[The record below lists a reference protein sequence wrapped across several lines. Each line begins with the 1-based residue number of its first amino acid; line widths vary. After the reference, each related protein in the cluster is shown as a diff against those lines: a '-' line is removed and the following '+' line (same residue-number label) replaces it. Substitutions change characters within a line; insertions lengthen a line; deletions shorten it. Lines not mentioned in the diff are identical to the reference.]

1 MNRLC
6 RQHRRDLLTA
16 RLCGR
21 NLLSR
26 TDAFFLFVQSMNTF
40 MPFSYNLFVVAASFA
55 IAMLA
60 SYVTLDLAR
69 RVRTAQRR
77 VGLAWWAAG
86 SIVMG
91 TGIWSMHFLG
101 MQAFRLPIEIGF
113 SGGATLLSWLAAVAA
128 SGVALELASRE
139 NFGNTQLALGALV
152 MGAGISGMHYIGM
165 AAMDMNPGIVWDYRV
180 VVLSVLI
187 AVLAS
192 ASALLI
198 FKLLRRVRPGQR
210 VGYQLAASFVMAVAI
225 CGMHY
230 TGMAAARFAVGAVCL
245 SAGELGG
252 SGLTAMVLI
261 ATGILLVSTLF
272 TSILDA
278 RLQSTAQQLTQSL
291 QESNARLQ
299 AANDELQKRA
309 FADALTGLPNRL
321 LFEDRLIH
329 ALLRLD
335 RTNHLRVE
343 DRLAVLFV
351 DLDGFK
357 PINDSFGHAAGDVIL
372 RSAADRLRQ
381 EARESDTV
389 ARVGGDEFL
398 ILLEDVTDVAA
409 CVSIANRVLES
420 LSQPF
425 EVSGKKV
432 QIACSI
438 GIVVHPDHGDR
449 TKLVANADA
458 AMYAAKR
465 AGGGCYAL
473 FEPHMGSDA
482 SEQLELLNDL
492 RQALDRGELALHYQP
507 KIDGTRGQISG
518 VEALLRWNHPK
529 HGMVPPM
536 VFIALAERFGLIGR
550 LGAWV
555 INEACRQTAEW
566 GRSGMRMRVAI
577 NLSVHQLRESGLAE
591 RIEHALQFHGLD
603 ASQLLCEITE
613 SVAMEDIK
621 ATQRTFEGLARI
633 GVFLSIDDF
642 GTGYSSLNYL
652 RQLPAQQLKIDRSF
666 VNDLEDSEDARAV
679 VSAVVSLAHAL
690 GLRVVAEGVETMG
703 QRDILLAM
711 DCDELQGFFFA
722 RPMPA
727 DSLLAWSQGEKP
739 VGAVDFTPSVIGSL

>member
-1 MNRLC
+1 M
-6 RQHRRDLLTA
+6 
-16 RLCGR
+16 
-21 NLLSR
+21 S
-26 TDAFFLFVQSMNTF
+26 SF
-40 MPFSYNLFVVAASFA
+40 MPTSYNLYVVAASFA

-60 SYVTLDLAR
+60 SYVTLDLAG
-69 RVRTAQRR
+69 RVRTSQRR
-77 VGLAWWAAG
+77 VGLAWWVAG
-86 SIVMG
+86 SLVMG

-113 SGGATLLSWLAAVAA
+113 AGGLTLLSWLSAVAA
-128 SGVALELASRE
+128 SAIALGLASRA
-139 NFGNTQLALGALV
+139 NFGHLSLALGALA
-152 MGAGISGMHYIGM
+152 MGTGISGMHYIGM
-165 AAMDMNPGIVWDYRV
+165 AAMDMAPGIVWDLRIV
-180 VVLSVLI
+180 ALSVLI
-187 AVLAS
+187 AVAAS

-198 FKLLRRVRPGQR
+198 FKLLRRVRPARR
-210 VGYQLAASFVMAVAI
+210 VVWQVAASFVMAIAI

-230 TGMAAARFAVGAVCL
+230 TGMAAASFAVGSVCL
-245 SAGELGG
+245 SAGALGG
-252 SGLTAMVLI
+252 PGLTALVLLS
-261 ATGILLVSTLF
+261 TGMLLVSTLF

-278 RLQSTAQQLTQSL
+278 RLQSTSQNLTRSL

-335 RTNHLRVE
+335 RTNHLRVV

-357 PINDSFGHAAGDVIL
+357 PINDSFGHAAGDIIL
-372 RSAADRLRQ
+372 RGAAERLRQ
-381 EARESDTV
+381 EARECDTV

-398 ILLEDVTDVAA
+398 VLLEDVTDVAA
-409 CVSIANRVLES
+409 CVSVANRMLAS
-420 LSQPF
+420 LSRPF
-425 EVSGKKV
+425 EVSGKQV
-432 QIACSI
+432 QITCSI

-465 AGGGCYAL
+465 AGGGSYAL

-482 SEQLELLNDL
+482 SEQLELQNDL
-492 RQALDRGELALHYQP
+492 RQAIERGELQLHYQP

-529 HGMVPPM
+529 HGMVSPLM
-536 VFIALAERFGLIGR
+536 FIGLAERFGLINK
-550 LGAWV
+550 LGNWV

-566 GRSGMRMRVAI
+566 ARSGMRMRVAI
-577 NLSVHQLRESGLAE
+577 NLSVHQLRESGLAD
-591 RIEHALQFHGLD
+591 RIEYALKFHGLD

-666 VNDLEDSEDARAV
+666 VNDLESSEDARAV

-690 GLRVVAEGVETMG
+690 GLRVVAEGVETEG

-711 DCDELQGFFFA
+711 ACDELQGFFFA

-727 DSLLAWSQGEKP
+727 DSLLAWSQGDKP
-739 VGAVDFTPSVIGSL
+739 DGAVDFTPSVFGSL

>member
-1 MNRLC
+1 MN
-6 RQHRRDLLTA
+6 
-16 RLCGR
+16 
-21 NLLSR
+21 
-26 TDAFFLFVQSMNTF
+26 VF

-101 MQAFRLPIEIGF
+101 MQAFKLPIAIGF
-113 SGGATLLSWLAAVAA
+113 AGGFTLLSWLAAVAA

-139 NFGNTQLALGALV
+139 TFGRMQLALGALA

-165 AAMDMNPGIVWDYRV
+165 AAMDMAPGIVWDYGV
-180 VVLSVLI
+180 VALSVLI

-192 ASALLI
+192 ATALLI
-198 FKLLRRVRPGQR
+198 FKLLRKVPRNQR
-210 VGYQLAASFVMAVAI
+210 IAYQLAASFVMAVAI

-230 TGMAAARFAVGAVCL
+230 TGMAAAQFAVGAVCL

-252 SGLTAMVLI
+252 PGLTALVLM
-261 ATGILLVSTLF
+261 ATGMLLVSTLF

-278 RLQSTAQQLTQSL
+278 RLQSTAQRLTQSL
-291 QESNARLQ
+291 QESNTRLQ

-372 RSAADRLRQ
+372 RGAADRLRQ
-381 EARESDTV
+381 EARECDTV

-409 CVSIANRVLES
+409 CVAMANRVLAS
-420 LSQPF
+420 LSRPF
-425 EVSGKKV
+425 EVSGKQV

-465 AGGGCYAL
+465 AGGSCYAL

-482 SEQLELLNDL
+482 SEQLELQNDL
-492 RQALDRGELALHYQP
+492 RQALERGELALHYQP
-507 KIDGTRGQISG
+507 KIDGARGQISG

-529 HGMVPPM
+529 HGMVSPV

-550 LGAWV
+550 LGNWV

-566 GRSGMRMRVAI
+566 AHSGLRMRVAI
-577 NLSVHQLRESGLAE
+577 NLSVHQLRESGLAD
-591 RIEHALQFHGLD
+591 RIEQALLRHGLD

-621 ATQRTFEGLARI
+621 ATQRTFDGLARI

-666 VNDLEDSEDARAV
+666 VNDLENSEDARAV

-690 GLRVVAEGVETMG
+690 GLRVVAEGVETAG
-703 QRDILLAM
+703 QRDILLGM
-711 DCDELQGFFFA
+711 RCDELQGFFYA
-722 RPMPA
+722 RPMSA

-739 VGAVDFTPSVIGSL
+739 AGGADFTPSIVGTL

>member
-1 MNRLC
+1 
-6 RQHRRDLLTA
+6 
-16 RLCGR
+16 
-21 NLLSR
+21 
-26 TDAFFLFVQSMNTF
+26 MNTF
-40 MPFSYNLFVVAASFA
+40 MPSSYNLFVVAASFA

-91 TGIWSMHFLG
+91 TGIWAMHFLG

-113 SGGATLLSWLAAVAA
+113 AGGPTLLSWLAAVAA
-128 SGVALELASRE
+128 SAMALQLASRE
-139 NFGNTQLALGALV
+139 NFGRVQLAMGALV

-165 AAMDMNPGIVWDYRV
+165 AAMEMAPGIVWDPLLV
-180 VVLSVLI
+180 ALSVLI

-192 ASALLI
+192 ATALLI
-198 FKLLRRVRPGQR
+198 FKLLRRVQPGQR
-210 VGYQLAASFVMAVAI
+210 LAYQVAASFVMAVAI

-230 TGMAAARFAVGAVCL
+230 TGMAAASFAKGAVCL
-245 SAGELGG
+245 SAGQLGG
-252 SGLTAMVLI
+252 PGLTAMVLM
-261 ATGILLVSTLF
+261 ATGMLLVSTLF

-278 RLQSTAQQLTQSL
+278 RLQATAERLTKSL
-291 QESNARLQ
+291 TDSNTRLQ

-335 RTNHLRVE
+335 RTNHHRVE

-372 RSAADRLRQ
+372 RSAAERLQRQ
-381 EARESDTV
+381 ARESDTV

-409 CVSIANRVLES
+409 CVTMANRVLAA
-420 LSQPF
+420 LSEPF

-438 GIVVHPDHGDR
+438 GIVVHPDHGER
-449 TKLVANADA
+449 GKLVANADA

-482 SEQLELLNDL
+482 SEQLELQNDL
-492 RQALDRGELALHYQP
+492 RQAIDRGQLALHYQP

-529 HGMVPPM
+529 HGMVSPL

-550 LGAWV
+550 LGNWV

-566 GRSGMRMRVAI
+566 ADSGLRMRVAI
-577 NLSVHQLRESGLAE
+577 NLSVHQLREAGLAE
-591 RIEHALQFHGLD
+591 RIEQALLRHGLD

-666 VNDLEDSEDARAV
+666 VNDLESSEDARAV
-679 VSAVVSLAHAL
+679 VAAVVSLAHAL
-690 GLRVVAEGVETMG
+690 GLRVVAEGWRPAASATFCWAWAAMNCRASSTPAPCRPTCCWHG
-703 QRDILLAM
+703 RRATSPQAARTSRRPSSGRCRISDLA
-711 DCDELQGFFFA
+711 
-722 RPMPA
+722 PA
-727 DSLLAWSQGEKP
+727 L
-739 VGAVDFTPSVIGSL
+739 

>member
-1 MNRLC
+1 
-6 RQHRRDLLTA
+6 
-16 RLCGR
+16 
-21 NLLSR
+21 
-26 TDAFFLFVQSMNTF
+26 

-101 MQAFRLPIEIGF
+101 MQAFKLPIEIGF

-139 NFGNTQLALGALV
+139 HFGNTQLALGALV

-252 SGLTAMVLI
+252 PGMTAMVLI
-261 ATGILLVSTLF
+261 ATGMLLVSTLF

-278 RLQSTAQQLTQSL
+278 RLQNTAQQLTQSL
-291 QESNARLQ
+291 RESNTRLQ

-372 RSAADRLRQ
+372 RSAADRLRK
-381 EARESDTV
+381 EARECDTV

-409 CVSIANRVLES
+409 CVSMANRVLES

-536 VFIALAERFGLIGR
+536 VFITLAERFGLIGR

-566 GRSGMRMRVAI
+566 ARSGMRMRVAI

-591 RIEHALQFHGLD
+591 RIGQALQFHGLD

-711 DCDELQGFFFA
+711 DCDELHGFFFS

-727 DSLLAWSQGEKP
+727 DSLFAWSQGEKP
-739 VGAVDFTPSVIGSL
+739 DGAVDFTPSVIGSL

>member
-1 MNRLC
+1 MN
-6 RQHRRDLLTA
+6 A
-16 RLCGR
+16 
-21 NLLSR
+21 
-26 TDAFFLFVQSMNTF
+26 F
-40 MPFSYNLFVVAASFA
+40 MPSSYNLFVVAASFV

-101 MQAFRLPIEIGF
+101 MQAFTLPIEIGF
-113 SGGATLLSWLAAVAA
+113 AGGLTLVSWLAAVCA
-128 SGVALELASRE
+128 SGVALYLASRRD
-139 NFGNTQLALGALV
+139 FSWGPLALGALA

-165 AAMDMNPGIVWDYRV
+165 AAMGMSPGIVWDPGLV
-180 VVLSVLI
+180 ALSVLV
-187 AVLAS
+187 AVAAS

-198 FKLLRRVRPGQR
+198 FQLLRRVRPRQR
-210 VGYQLAASFVMAVAI
+210 LAYQLAASFVMAVAI

-230 TGMAAARFAVGAVCL
+230 IGMAAASFALGSVCL

-252 SGLTAMVLI
+252 QGLTALVIM
-261 ATGILLVSTLF
+261 ATGMLLVSTLF

-278 RLQSTAQQLTQSL
+278 RLQSTAERLTRSL
-291 QESNARLQ
+291 QDSNARLQ
-299 AANDELQKRA
+299 AANDELLQRA

-335 RTNHLRVE
+335 RTNHHRVE

-381 EARESDTV
+381 EARECDTV

-409 CVSIANRVLES
+409 CVAVANRVLAA

-425 EVSGKKV
+425 EVSGKQV
-432 QIACSI
+432 QITCSI
-438 GIVVHPDHGDR
+438 GIVVHPDHGER
-449 TKLVANADA
+449 GKLVANADA

-465 AGGGCYAL
+465 SGGGCYAL

-482 SEQLELLNDL
+482 SEQLELQNDL
-492 RQALDRGELALHYQP
+492 RQALDRGELTLHYQP

-518 VEALLRWNHPK
+518 VEALLRWHHPK
-529 HGMVPPM
+529 HGMVSPV

-550 LGAWV
+550 LGNWV

-566 GRSGMRMRVAI
+566 ARSGMRMRVAI

-591 RIEHALQFHGLD
+591 RIEHALRYHGLD

-666 VNDLEDSEDARAV
+666 VNDLEHSEDARAV
-679 VSAVVSLAHAL
+679 VAAVVGLAHAL
-690 GLRVVAEGVETMG
+690 GLRVVAEGVETGG

-711 DCDELQGFFFA
+711 GCDELQGFFYA

-727 DSLLAWSQGEKP
+727 DTLLAWSQGEKP
-739 VGAVDFTPSVIGSL
+739 AGSADFTPSVIGSLPDL

>member
-1 MNRLC
+1 
-6 RQHRRDLLTA
+6 
-16 RLCGR
+16 
-21 NLLSR
+21 
-26 TDAFFLFVQSMNTF
+26 MNTF

-101 MQAFRLPIEIGF
+101 MQAFKLPIEIGF

-252 SGLTAMVLI
+252 PGMTAMVLI
-261 ATGILLVSTLF
+261 ATGMLLVSTLF

-278 RLQSTAQQLTQSL
+278 RLQNTAQQLTQSL
-291 QESNARLQ
+291 RESNARLQ

-409 CVSIANRVLES
+409 CVSMANRVLES
-420 LSQPF
+420 LSRPF

-536 VFIALAERFGLIGR
+536 VFITLAERFGLIGR

-566 GRSGMRMRVAI
+566 GRSGLRMRVAI

-621 ATQRTFEGLARI
+621 ATQRTFDGLARI

-690 GLRVVAEGVETMG
+690 GLRVVAEGVETSG

-727 DSLLAWSQGEKP
+727 DSLFAWSQGEKP
-739 VGAVDFTPSVIGSL
+739 DGAVDFTPSVIGSL

>member
-1 MNRLC
+1 
-6 RQHRRDLLTA
+6 
-16 RLCGR
+16 
-21 NLLSR
+21 
-26 TDAFFLFVQSMNTF
+26 MNTF

-101 MQAFRLPIEIGF
+101 MQAFKLPIEIGF

-139 NFGNTQLALGALV
+139 HFGNTQLALGALV

-252 SGLTAMVLI
+252 PGMTAMVLI
-261 ATGILLVSTLF
+261 ATGMLLVSTLF

-278 RLQSTAQQLTQSL
+278 RLQNTAQQLTQSL
-291 QESNARLQ
+291 RESNTRLQ

-372 RSAADRLRQ
+372 RSAADRLRK
-381 EARESDTV
+381 EARECDTV

-409 CVSIANRVLES
+409 CVSMANRVLES

-518 VEALLRWNHPK
+518 VEALLRWSHPK

-536 VFIALAERFGLIGR
+536 VFITLAERFGLIGR

-566 GRSGMRMRVAI
+566 ARSGMRMRVAI

-591 RIEHALQFHGLD
+591 RIGQALQFHGLD

-727 DSLLAWSQGEKP
+727 DSLFAWSQGEKP
-739 VGAVDFTPSVIGSL
+739 DGAVDFTPSVIGSL

>member
-1 MNRLC
+1 
-6 RQHRRDLLTA
+6 LTA
-16 RLCGR
+16 RRCWR
-21 NLLSR
+21 NLPIHNRL
-26 TDAFFLFVQSMNTF
+26 FLLLHSMNTF

-101 MQAFRLPIEIGF
+101 MQAFKLPIEIGF

-139 NFGNTQLALGALV
+139 HFGNTQLALGALV

-252 SGLTAMVLI
+252 PGMTAMVLI
-261 ATGILLVSTLF
+261 ATGMLLVSTLF

-278 RLQSTAQQLTQSL
+278 RLQNTAQQLTQSL
-291 QESNARLQ
+291 RESNTRLQ

-372 RSAADRLRQ
+372 RSAADRLRK
-381 EARESDTV
+381 EARECDTV

-409 CVSIANRVLES
+409 CVSMANRVLES

-536 VFIALAERFGLIGR
+536 VFITLAERFGLIGR

-566 GRSGMRMRVAI
+566 ARSGMRMRVAI

-591 RIEHALQFHGLD
+591 RIGQALQFHGLD

-727 DSLLAWSQGEKP
+727 DSLFAWSQGEKP
-739 VGAVDFTPSVIGSL
+739 DGAVDFTPSVIGSL

>member
-1 MNRLC
+1 MT
-6 RQHRRDLLTA
+6 QFMTSSYQLL
-16 RLCGR
+16 
-21 NLLSR
+21 
-26 TDAFFLFVQSMNTF
+26 
-40 MPFSYNLFVVAASFA
+40 VVAASFA

-69 RVRTAQRR
+69 RVRTAQGR
-77 VGLAWWAAG
+77 VGRAWWMAG
-86 SIVMG
+86 SVVMG
-91 TGIWSMHFLG
+91 TGVWSMHFLG
-101 MQAFRLPIEIGF
+101 MQAFQLPIAIGF
-113 SGGATLLSWLAAVAA
+113 AGGMTLLSWLAAVGA
-128 SGVALELASRE
+128 SAMALGLASRE
-139 NFGNTQLALGALV
+139 SLGRTQLAIGALV

-165 AAMDMNPGIVWDYRV
+165 AAMQMSPGIVWSPALV
-180 VVLSVLI
+180 ALSVVI

-192 ASALLI
+192 ATALTI
-198 FKLLRRVRPGQR
+198 FQLLRRVKPGQR
-210 VGYQLAASFVMAVAI
+210 LVYQLTASFLMAVAI

-230 TGMAAARFAVGAVCL
+230 TGMAAAEFAVGSVCL

-252 SGLTAMVLI
+252 PGLTALVIL
-261 ATGILLVSTLF
+261 ATGMLLVSTLF
-272 TSILDA
+272 TAILDA
-278 RLQSTAQQLTQSL
+278 RLQSTAERLTKSL
-291 QESNARLQ
+291 KESNLRLQ
-299 AANDELQKRA
+299 AANDELQQRA
-309 FADALTGLPNRL
+309 FTDPLTGLPNRL

-329 ALLRLD
+329 AVLRLD
-335 RTNHLRVE
+335 RTNHLHVV

-357 PINDSFGHAAGDVIL
+357 PINDSFGHAAGDEIL
-372 RSAADRLRQ
+372 RSAARRLQ
-381 EARESDTV
+381 TEARESDTV

-398 ILLEDVTDVAA
+398 ILLEDVTSVAA
-409 CVSIANRVLES
+409 CVAVANRVLAA
-420 LSQPF
+420 LAKPF
-425 EVSGKKV
+425 DIAGKNV

-465 AGGGCYAL
+465 AGGSCYAL

-482 SEQLELLNDL
+482 SEQLELQNDL
-492 RQALDRGELALHYQP
+492 RQALDRGELSLHYQP

-518 VEALLRWNHPK
+518 VEALLRWNHLQ
-529 HGMVPPM
+529 HGMVSPM
-536 VFIALAERFGLIGR
+536 IFIALAERFGLIVR
-550 LGAWV
+550 LGNWV

-566 GRSGMRMRVAI
+566 ARSGLRMRVAI

-591 RIEHALQFHGLD
+591 RIEQALTLHGVD

-621 ATQRTFEGLARI
+621 ATQHTLEGLARI

-666 VNDLEDSEDARAV
+666 VNDLETSEDARAV
-679 VSAVVSLAHAL
+679 VAAVIGLAHAL
-690 GLRVVAEGVETMG
+690 SLRVVAEGVETAG

-711 DCDELQGFFFA
+711 RCDELQGFFFA

-727 DSLLAWSQGEKP
+727 DTLLAWTQGDKP
-739 VGAVDFTPSVIGSL
+739 AGSADFTPSVFGSFPD

>member
-1 MNRLC
+1 
-6 RQHRRDLLTA
+6 
-16 RLCGR
+16 
-21 NLLSR
+21 
-26 TDAFFLFVQSMNTF
+26 MNTF

-101 MQAFRLPIEIGF
+101 MQAFKLPIEIGF

-198 FKLLRRVRPGQR
+198 FKLLRRVRPSQR

-252 SGLTAMVLI
+252 PGLTAMVLI
-261 ATGILLVSTLF
+261 ATGMLLVSTLF

-278 RLQSTAQQLTQSL
+278 RLQNTAQQLTQSL
-291 QESNARLQ
+291 RESNARLQ

-409 CVSIANRVLES
+409 CVSMANRVLES
-420 LSQPF
+420 LSRPF

-536 VFIALAERFGLIGR
+536 VFITLAERFGLIGR

-566 GRSGMRMRVAI
+566 GRSGLRMRVAI

-591 RIEHALQFHGLD
+591 RIGQALQFHGLD

-690 GLRVVAEGVETMG
+690 GLRVVAEGVETSG

-727 DSLLAWSQGEKP
+727 DSLFAWSQGEKP
-739 VGAVDFTPSVIGSL
+739 DGAVDFTPSVIGSL

>member
-1 MNRLC
+1 
-6 RQHRRDLLTA
+6 
-16 RLCGR
+16 
-21 NLLSR
+21 
-26 TDAFFLFVQSMNTF
+26 MNTF
-40 MPFSYNLFVVAASFA
+40 MPSSYNLFVVAASFA

-113 SGGATLLSWLAAVAA
+113 AGGLTLLSWLAAVGA
-128 SGVALELASRE
+128 SAMALHLASRAD
-139 NFGNTQLALGALV
+139 FGWVPLALGALV

-165 AAMDMNPGIVWDYRV
+165 AAMEMSPGIVWNPGLV
-180 VVLSVLI
+180 ALSVLV

-198 FKLLRRVRPGQR
+198 FQLLRRVRSRQR
-210 VGYQLAASFVMAVAI
+210 LGYQLAASFVMAVAI

-230 TGMAAARFAVGAVCL
+230 TGMAAASFAMGSVCL

-252 SGLTAMVLI
+252 PGLTALVIM
-261 ATGILLVSTLF
+261 ATGMLLVSTLF

-278 RLQSTAQQLTQSL
+278 RLQSTAERLTRSL
-291 QESNARLQ
+291 QDSNARLQ
-299 AANDELQKRA
+299 AANDELQQRA

-335 RTNHLRVE
+335 RTNHHRVE

-381 EARESDTV
+381 EARECDTV

-398 ILLEDVTDVAA
+398 VLLEDVTDVAA
-409 CVSIANRVLES
+409 CVAVANRVLAS
-420 LSQPF
+420 LSRPF
-425 EVSGKKV
+425 EVSGKQV

-438 GIVVHPDHGDR
+438 GIVVHPDHGER
-449 TKLVANADA
+449 GKLVANADA

-465 AGGGCYAL
+465 SGGGCYAL

-482 SEQLELLNDL
+482 SEQLELQNDL

-518 VEALLRWNHPK
+518 VEALLRWHHPK
-529 HGMVPPM
+529 HGMVSPM

-550 LGAWV
+550 LGNWV

-566 GRSGMRMRVAI
+566 ARSGMRMRVAI

-591 RIEHALQFHGLD
+591 RIEQALRYHGLD

-666 VNDLEDSEDARAV
+666 VNDLENSEDARAV
-679 VSAVVSLAHAL
+679 VAAVVGLAHAL
-690 GLRVVAEGVETMG
+690 GLRVVAEGVETGG

-711 DCDELQGFFFA
+711 GCDELQGFFYA

-727 DSLLAWSQGEKP
+727 DTLLAWSQGEKP
-739 VGAVDFTPSVIGSL
+739 AGSADFTPSVIGSLPDF

>member
-1 MNRLC
+1 
-6 RQHRRDLLTA
+6 
-16 RLCGR
+16 
-21 NLLSR
+21 
-26 TDAFFLFVQSMNTF
+26 MNTF

-101 MQAFRLPIEIGF
+101 MQAFKLPIEIGF

-139 NFGNTQLALGALV
+139 HFGNTQLALGALV

-252 SGLTAMVLI
+252 PGMTAMVLI
-261 ATGILLVSTLF
+261 ATGMLLVSTLF

-291 QESNARLQ
+291 RESNARLQ

-335 RTNHLRVE
+335 RTNHHRVE

-372 RSAADRLRQ
+372 RSAADRLRK

-409 CVSIANRVLES
+409 CVSMANRVLES

-518 VEALLRWNHPK
+518 VEALLRWSHPK

-536 VFIALAERFGLIGR
+536 VFITLAERFGLIGR

-566 GRSGMRMRVAI
+566 ARSGMRMRVAI

-591 RIEHALQFHGLD
+591 RIGQALQFHGLD

-690 GLRVVAEGVETMG
+690 GLRVVAEGVETIG

-711 DCDELQGFFFA
+711 ECDELQGFFFA

-727 DSLLAWSQGEKP
+727 DSLFAWSQGEKP
-739 VGAVDFTPSVIGSL
+739 EGAVDFTPSVIGSL

>member
-1 MNRLC
+1 MN
-6 RQHRRDLLTA
+6 A
-16 RLCGR
+16 
-21 NLLSR
+21 
-26 TDAFFLFVQSMNTF
+26 F

-55 IAMLA
+55 MAMLA

-86 SIVMG
+86 SLVMG

-101 MQAFRLPIEIGF
+101 MQAFKLPIEIGF

-128 SGVALELASRE
+128 SAMALELASRE
-139 NFGNTQLALGALV
+139 QFGTIQLGLGALV

-165 AAMDMNPGIVWDYRV
+165 AAMDMNPGIVWDHRV
-180 VVLSVLI
+180 VVLSVAI

-210 VGYQLAASFVMAVAI
+210 LPYQLAASFVMAVAI

-230 TGMAAARFAVGAVCL
+230 TGMAAARFAVGSVCL

-252 SGLTAMVLI
+252 PGLTAMVLM
-261 ATGILLVSTLF
+261 ATGMLLVSTLF

-278 RLQSTAQQLTQSL
+278 RLQTTAEHLTRSL

-372 RSAADRLRQ
+372 RGAADRLRK
-381 EARESDTV
+381 EARECDTV

-398 ILLEDVTDVAA
+398 ILLEDVSDVAD
-409 CVSIANRVLES
+409 CVTMANRVLES
-420 LSQPF
+420 LSRPF

-438 GIVVHPDHGDR
+438 GIVVHPDHGER

-482 SEQLELLNDL
+482 SEQLELQNDL
-492 RQALDRGELALHYQP
+492 RQAIDRGELALHYQP

-529 HGMVPPM
+529 HGMVSPM
-536 VFIALAERFGLIGR
+536 VFIALAERFGLINK
-550 LGAWV
+550 LGNWV
-555 INEACRQTAEW
+555 IDEACRQTAEW
-566 GRSGMRMRVAI
+566 ARNGMRMRVAI
-577 NLSVHQLRESGLAE
+577 NLSVHQLRESGLAD
-591 RIEHALQFHGLD
+591 RIGHALQFHGLD

-621 ATQRTFEGLARI
+621 ATQRTFDGLARI

-666 VNDLEDSEDARAV
+666 VNDLESSEDARAV

-690 GLRVVAEGVETMG
+690 GLRVVAEGVETEG

-711 DCDELQGFFFA
+711 ECDELQGFYFA

-727 DSLLAWSQGEKP
+727 DSLFAWSQGEKP
-739 VGAVDFTPSVIGSL
+739 EGAVDFTPSVIGSL